1 MHEAEQRGLPY
12 LFKLRLTANVK
23 RMIARLAPQRAW
35 TPAGQGFEAKD
46 SMVRLEGWS
55 RQRRAITRRMRS
67 IRPVLRRRVKGALA
81 ASMRDEHGQLQL
93 SVIEIG
99 AGDEI

>member
-1 MHEAEQRGLPY
+1 MHEAEQRGLPC
-12 LFKLRLTANVK
+12 LFKLRLSANVK